1 MNREQIL
8 ILMTQCGLIP
18 VDKLQWSINQF
29 VHEDSYIEGDD
40 AAILQFADELIARER
55 EACAAVCDA
64 AHERF
69 KELWNRFDYPE
80 DEGRMDASIQCAA
93 AIRARSNTNS

>member
-8 ILMTQCGLIP
+8 VLMTQCGLIP

-40 AAILQFADELIARER
+40 ASILQFAEELIARER
-55 EACAAVCDA
+55 EACAAVCDRLVQA
-64 AHERF
+64 DHSGDS
-69 KELWNRFDYPE
+69 WQDGTFD
-80 DEGRMDASIQCAA
+80 CAA

>member
-1 MNREQIL
+1 
-8 ILMTQCGLIP
+8 MTQCGLIP

-40 AAILQFADELIARER
+40 ASILQFAEELIARER
-55 EACAAVCDA
+55 EACAAVCDRLVQKDHSGDSWQA
-64 AHERF
+64 GV
-69 KELWNRFDYPE
+69 FD
-80 DEGRMDASIQCAA
+80 CAA

>member
-8 ILMTQCGLIP
+8 VLMTQCGLIP

-40 AAILQFADELIARER
+40 ASILQFAEELMARER
-55 EACAAVCDA
+55 EACAAVCDRLVQTG
-64 AHERF
+64 HSGDS
-69 KELWNRFDYPE
+69 WQDGVFD
-80 DEGRMDASIQCAA
+80 CAA

>member
-8 ILMTQCGLIP
+8 VLMTQCGLIP

-40 AAILQFADELIARER
+40 ASILQFAEELIARER
-55 EACAAVCDA
+55 EACAAVCDRLVQKDHSGDSWQA
-64 AHERF
+64 GV
-69 KELWNRFDYPE
+69 FD
-80 DEGRMDASIQCAA
+80 CAA